1 MRKSWIKNQQ
11 RQLEFDTEVG
21 YKQRYELQ
29 RIALQEESYSVRKN
43 ADLYL
48 KREIELLELEK
59 NGWLCN
65 QPLRNL
71 KTNKNQTLLN
81 KTAGVAEGR

>member
-1 MRKSWIKNQQ
+1 
-11 RQLEFDTEVG
+11 VG

-59 NGWLCN
+59 KRMAL
-65 QPLRNL
+65 QLTIKEFKDKQKPDII
-71 KTNKNQTLLN
+71 
-81 KTAGVAEGR
+81 E